1 MPKPPLPKAKFRHY
15 PLTIKFNRAE
25 LNLLRKQMA
34 QENHTT
40 IQSYIRQ
47 AIYRD
52 VVKDR
57 LTPNAEK
64 CFFKIEDLIF

>member
-1 MPKPPLPKAKFRHY
+1 MPKPPLPKSEFRHY

-25 LNLLRKQMA
+25 LKLLRKQMA

-64 CFFKIEDLIF
+64 CFFKIEDLTF

>member
-1 MPKPPLPKAKFRHY
+1 MPKPPLPKEEFRHY

-25 LNLLRKQMA
+25 LKLLRKQMGK
-34 QENHTT
+34 ENHNT
-40 IQSYIRQ
+40 IQAYIRQ

-64 CFFKIEDLIF
+64 PFFKVEDLLF